1 MWGRAVCLYHG
12 SNGGMYGKMKS
23 LRRRRLSLRSAPCR
37 PLHDCWFLC
46 ACSLSWRLKNS
57 VHKAQNHSWGGDQ
70 RLWGNS
76 CPQAKCMCCTWAQA
90 SSSLNE
96 EMVNACSWCGPSALC
111 CQAQRL
117 SGYWLSMQWSSV
129 FIFFCI
135 DLYSVLARG
144 VRVTDNERQ
153 DEQLEK
159 CSQLYAEAI
168 ADSVFKTLANNKN
181 KYSCLKLFWD

>member
-1 MWGRAVCLYHG
+1 MVIKSYKLATPTWRRAICLYHG

-23 LRRRRLSLRSAPCR
+23 HRRRWLSLRSAPCR

-57 VHKAQNHSWGGDQ
+57 VNKAQKDSREGDQ

-76 CPQAKCMCCTWAQA
+76 CPQAKCTCCMWAQA

-96 EMVNACSWCGPSALC
+96 EMGNACSWCGLSALC
-111 CQAQRL
+111 SQAQRL

-129 FIFFCI
+129 LGFHFLLHWSIF
-135 DLYSVLARG
+135 SAG
-144 VRVTDNERQ
+144 
-153 DEQLEK
+153 K
-159 CSQLYAEAI
+159 GSQG
-168 ADSVFKTLANNKN
+168 D
-181 KYSCLKLFWD
+181 W